1 MTTAACML
9 GHYADLCRVYS
20 ASAKGWE
27 VAIQTSVSSPT
38 NSSFPFGDLSDDA
51 DTWQIHHHLTE
62 VRTNWKS
69 DNWKVITCTA
79 CLLTFGATTVTDL
92 SFKSLGPDSLC
103 EFVAEKNT
111 RAQPRFLDDRK
122 QIKWSFI
129 HKSNAKFLH
138 IFCVCKHLLWPAT
151 YIRIQFSEIF

>member
-9 GHYADLCRVYS
+9 GHYADLCR
-20 ASAKGWE
+20 
-27 VAIQTSVSSPT
+27 VSSPT

-69 DNWKVITCTA
+69 DNWKVITCAA
-79 CLLTFGATTVTDL
+79 CLLTFGVKTVRDL

-103 EFVAEKNT
+103 VFVAEKNT
-111 RAQPRFLDDRK
+111 RAQPRFLDDTTK

-151 YIRIQFSEIF
+151 YIRTQFSEIF